1 MDAIW
6 QVEMQRL
13 HHHFN
18 LNYKDLEYVVR
29 LVLVPA
35 CYRKDKVSFFG
46 SLDLDDVSGLTSPS
60 RCSKL
65 EALVTYRT

>member
-1 MDAIW
+1 M
-6 QVEMQRL
+6 

-29 LVLVPA
+29 LVLVPE
-35 CYRKDKVSFFG
+35 CYRKDEVSFLG
-46 SLDLDDVSGLTSPS
+46 SLDLLDLDDVSSLTSPS

>member
-1 MDAIW
+1 
-6 QVEMQRL
+6 L
-13 HHHFN
+13 HHYFN
-18 LNYKDLEYVVR
+18 LNFKDLEYVVR

-60 RCSKL
+60 RWSKF
-65 EALVTYRT
+65 EDLVTYWTEGVRT